1 MAASYQT
8 AAFATFAMVSSA
20 GAGFASPGLVS
31 IVRRNVTGR
40 KNNRSQAIVNAG
52 TGPGLVA
59 AGILAL
65 VLLPNWRL
73 AWFLVAAGTL
83 VIAAAVLILDRGP
96 QQDGREGDFSG
107 PLIPPRSWFGA
118 HRQVILAA
126 VLLGIG
132 SAAVWNYGRTL
143 LVQAGVNDQASITAW
158 VALGLGGTAAIGTA
172 HWMSDLLPR
181 TAWSIT
187 TSTVAA
193 ASAGLGL
200 APNAAIAALLA
211 CAAFGW
217 GYTAGTG
224 ALIAW
229 TTHIDADRAPA
240 GTSLLFVILVL
251 GQALG
256 AAAVGMAISSAGFIV
271 AFLSASVIALLAAA
285 APYTRTKAPDR
296 PDPPSTDKTGP
307 GHQRA
312 ESA

>member
-1 MAASYQT
+1 MAGSYQT
-8 AAFATFAMVSSA
+8 AAFATFAIVSSA
-20 GAGFASPGLVS
+20 GAGLASPGLVS
-31 IVRRNVTGR
+31 IVRGNVTGS

-65 VLLPNWRL
+65 VLLPDWRL
-73 AWFLVAAGTL
+73 AWFLVAAFTL
-83 VIAAAVLILDRGP
+83 VIAAAVLLLDRGR
-96 QQDGREGDFSG
+96 QQDGREGDVDG

-126 VLLGIG
+126 LLLGIA

-143 LVQAGVNDQASITAW
+143 LVYAGVSDQASITAW
-158 VALGLGGTAAIGTA
+158 VALGLGGTAAIVTA
-172 HWMSDLLPR
+172 RRMSDLVPR

-187 TSTVAA
+187 TLTVAA
-193 ASAGLGL
+193 ASAVLGL
-200 APNAAIAALLA
+200 APNATTVALVA

-229 TTHIDADRAPA
+229 TTRIDAARAPA

-256 AAAVGMAISSAGFIV
+256 AAAIGMLISSVGFGA
-271 AFLSASVIALLAAA
+271 AFLAASAIALLAVA
-285 APYTRTKAPDR
+285 APFAWRRNSDQPDL
-296 PDPPSTDKTGP
+296 PV
-307 GHQRA
+307 H
-312 ESA
+312 